1 MNVIKGLII
10 KDILQLKNYRK
21 TLILF
26 ILIFILVSTAE
37 IEGIGN
43 VLGLMLT
50 LAFTMFSMASFNY
63 DELNN
68 TDRYILTLP
77 LTKKQVVLSKYI
89 FVVCST
95 LIGSIIGT
103 ILGAILTY
111 VINKQIP
118 NIGEIITIG
127 LGGIL
132 EIGLIEA
139 IQIPCIYKWGAEKG
153 KIQMVLITDLVI
165 ALTAGIVFIGKKTN
179 IQFPVNNIS
188 DVFNKFLPLIFIVTT
203 IIIYYISFK
212 IAYKIYNKK
221 EI

>member
-1 MNVIKGLII
+1 MNIIKGLII

-21 TLILF
+21 TLVVF
-26 ILIFILVSTAE
+26 ILIFMLVSISE
-37 IEGIGN
+37 IDGIGN
-43 VLGLMLT
+43 MLALMLT
-50 LAFTMFSMASFNY
+50 LAFAMFSMASFNY
-63 DELNN
+63 DELNK

-77 LTKKQVVLSKYI
+77 ITRRQVVLSKYI
-89 FVVCST
+89 FVIYST

-103 ILGAILTY
+103 VIGFILTSL
-111 VINKQIP
+111 VNKQIS

-127 LGGIL
+127 LGGMM

-139 IQIPCIYKWGAEKG
+139 IQIPCIYKWGTEKG
-153 KIQMVLITDLVI
+153 RIQMVLITALVI
-165 ALTAGIVFIGKKTN
+165 ALTGVIEFIVKKVN
-179 IQFPVNNIS
+179 IQFPVNNFFDI
-188 DVFNKFLPLIFIVTT
+188 FNKFLPVIFIVTT

>member
-21 TLILF
+21 TLIVF

-43 VLGLMLT
+43 VLALMLT
-50 LAFTMFSMASFNY
+50 LGFAMFSMASFNY
-63 DELNN
+63 DELNK

-127 LGGIL
+127 LGGVL

-139 IQIPCIYKWGAEKG
+139 VQIPCIYKWGAEKG

-179 IQFPVNNIS
+179 IQFQVNNIF
-188 DVFNKFLPLIFIVTT
+188 DVFYKFLPLIFIVIT

>member
-21 TLILF
+21 TLIVF

-43 VLGLMLT
+43 VLALMLT
-50 LAFTMFSMASFNY
+50 LGFAMFSMASFNY
-63 DELNN
+63 DELNK

-103 ILGAILTY
+103 ILGDILTY

-127 LGGIL
+127 LGGVL

-139 IQIPCIYKWGAEKG
+139 VQIPCIYKWGAEKG

-179 IQFPVNNIS
+179 IQFQVNNIF
-188 DVFNKFLPLIFIVTT
+188 DVFYKFLPLIFIVIT

>member
-1 MNVIKGLII
+1 MNIIKGLII

-21 TLILF
+21 TLVVF
-26 ILIFILVSTAE
+26 ILIFMLVSISE
-37 IEGIGN
+37 IDGIGN
-43 VLGLMLT
+43 MLALMLT
-50 LAFTMFSMASFNY
+50 LAFAMFSMASFNY
-63 DELNN
+63 DELNK

-77 LTKKQVVLSKYI
+77 ITRRQVVLSKYI
-89 FVVCST
+89 FVIYST

-103 ILGAILTY
+103 VIGFILTSL
-111 VINKQIP
+111 VNKQIS

-127 LGGIL
+127 LGGMMG
-132 EIGLIEA
+132 IGLIEA

-153 KIQMVLITDLVI
+153 RIQMVLITALVI
-165 ALTAGIVFIGKKTN
+165 ALTGVIEFIVKKVN
-179 IQFPVNNIS
+179 IQFPVNNFFDI
-188 DVFNKFLPLIFIVTT
+188 FNKFLPVIFIVTT